1 MSVHILSTSPSF
13 GFYSQRPVELLRN
26 EGYGLEFLP
35 QGEKATEDLI
45 GKHIAE
51 KDALI
56 VGVEPITAQVLEKAN
71 RLKMIAKHGVG
82 VDNIDLEYTRRKG
95 IYVTN
100 APGTNSHAVADLT
113 FALLLGLARQIP
125 VTDLRV
131 KEGEW
136 PRVVG
141 TELWGKTI
149 GIIGLGQIGK
159 LVARRAQGFD
169 MRILAYDVYSDH
181 EYAEQH
187 GITFVS
193 LDTLL
198 EQSDFVSIHIP
209 HTEQTQN
216 LIGTPELKRM
226 KKRALICNLSRGG
239 IINEKELYDALVQ
252 EDIAGAGLDVFDLE
266 PPGKDH
272 PLLRLPNVIATP
284 HMGAY
289 TIESLERVGMI
300 TAHNIIKTMR
310 SQIPD
315 HIMNGL

>member
-1 MSVHILSTSPSF
+1 MSVQILSTSPSF
-13 GFYSQRPVELLRN
+13 GFYSRRPVELLRN

-45 GKHIAE
+45 GKYIAE

-56 VGVEPITAQVLEKAN
+56 AGVEPITAQVLEKAN
-71 RLKMIAKHGVG
+71 RLKIIAKHGVG
-82 VDNIDLEYTRRKG
+82 VDNIDLEYARHKG

-159 LVARRAQGFD
+159 LVARRAKGFD

-181 EYAEQH
+181 EYADQH

-216 LIGTPELKRM
+216 LIGTSELKRM
-226 KKRALICNLSRGG
+226 KKSALICNLSRGG
-239 IINEKELYDALVQ
+239 IINEKALYDALVQ
-252 EDIAGAGLDVFDLE
+252 EDIAGAGLDVFDQE
-266 PPGKDH
+266 PPSKAH
-272 PLLRLPNVIATP
+272 PLLQLPNVIATP

-289 TIESLERVGMI
+289 TNESLERVGMI

-310 SQIPD
+310 SQTPD